1 MKNDVHLLNGMHITL
16 FFSHLKEDHG
26 VVSAVI
32 VMNQISASIAIGI
45 LVSLTTGV
53 TVVNWLSL
61 DPVGVQVTIPSFVG
75 GRMKHTVFYHT
86 FCGLDYKKFSPV
98 FGG

>member
-1 MKNDVHLLNGMHITL
+1 MKIDVHLLNGMHITL

-32 VMNQISASIAIGI
+32 VMNQISVSIAIGI
-45 LVSLTTGV
+45 LLSLTTGV
-53 TVVNWLSL
+53 IIVNRLSL
-61 DPVGVQVTIPSFVG
+61 GPIGVQVTILSFVIE
-75 GRMKHTVFYHT
+75 RLKHTFYHT
-86 FCGLDYKKFSPV
+86 ICGLDYKNSSPV